1 MEAKRRAGSPLAYAE
16 AGDGEV
22 TVVFLHGNPTSSH
35 IWRRVIPHLADRY
48 RCLAPDL
55 IGMGASEKPDLGY
68 RFEDHLRYLDDWFDA
83 LRLDR
88 VVLVGY
94 DWGGTLAMDW
104 ASRHPSAV
112 AGLAVAEA
120 FLRPMTWAEYP
131 AAAVGFFRTLRT
143 PGDGERL
150 ALEENWF
157 IETALRATNPG
168 IDDADLDVYRRPYP
182 DPESRRPLL
191 QWPREI
197 PLDGTP
203 ADVAERFRSFGRWLA
218 ASPDVPK
225 LLLTVEPG
233 SLIPAP
239 MVAWARDNMAGLE
252 VHHLGAAGHHVPED
266 RPDEFGQALVDW
278 LARHHL
284 T

>member
-35 IWRRVIPHLADRY
+35 IWRRVIPHLAKRY

-55 IGMGASEKPDLGY
+55 IGMGASEKPDIGY
-68 RFEDHLRYLDDWFDA
+68 RFEDHLRYLDDWFEA
-83 LRLDR
+83 LQLAR

-131 AAAVGFFRTLRT
+131 AAAAGFFRTLRT

-150 ALEENWF
+150 AL
-157 IETALRATNPG
+157 
-168 IDDADLDVYRRPYP
+168 
-182 DPESRRPLL
+182 
-191 QWPREI
+191 
-197 PLDGTP
+197 
-203 ADVAERFRSFGRWLA
+203 
-218 ASPDVPK
+218 
-225 LLLTVEPG
+225 
-233 SLIPAP
+233 
-239 MVAWARDNMAGLE
+239 
-252 VHHLGAAGHHVPED
+252 
-266 RPDEFGQALVDW
+266 
-278 LARHHL
+278 
-284 T
+284 